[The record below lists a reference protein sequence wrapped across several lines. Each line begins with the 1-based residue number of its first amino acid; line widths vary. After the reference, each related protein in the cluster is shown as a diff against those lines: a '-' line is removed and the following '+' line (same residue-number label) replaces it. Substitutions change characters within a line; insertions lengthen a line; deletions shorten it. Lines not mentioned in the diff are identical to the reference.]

1 MAQVD
6 FQLLHFRRN
15 SATIAPPLQTAP
27 PATGAMASVEQIAAA
42 FTSLEPTHS
51 AITDVSG
58 GCGAAFELV
67 VVSAKFEGVKL
78 LERHRMVH
86 AALGDITKAVHALTA
101 KTHTPAE
108 WEAKQAKEAAA
119 AAATGSA

>member
-1 MAQVD
+1 
-6 FQLLHFRRN
+6 
-15 SATIAPPLQTAP
+15 
-27 PATGAMASVEQIAAA
+27 MASVEQITATLAA
-42 FTSLEPTHS
+42 LEPTHA

-58 GCGAAFELV
+58 GCGASFEVV

-119 AAATGSA
+119 AAATATAASGSA